1 MWISYRTLIA
11 VWYCPVV
18 MGKKTTGMGKKT
30 HRNSMWISYRTLIA
44 VWCCPVVMGKK
55 NHRNG
60 QKKPQEQYVDFLWH
74 INCCVVLSCGNGQ
87 KNPQEWAKNH
97 RNGQKTHRN
106 IMWYFLW
113 YINCCVVLSCGNGE
127 KTQEYAVVFP
137 MDSMWYFLWFR
148 CVVFPQNTTR
158 YFRQGRFLEWNKIY
172 KK

>member
-1 MWISYRTLIA
+1 MWISYGTLIA

-18 MGKKTTGMGKKT
+18 MGKKT
-30 HRNSMWISYRTLIA
+30 
-44 VWCCPVVMGKK
+44 
-55 NHRNG
+55 
-60 QKKPQEQYVDFLWH
+60 
-74 INCCVVLSCGNGQ
+74 
-87 KNPQEWAKNH
+87 PQEWANNH

>member
-1 MWISYRTLIA
+1 MWISYGTLIA

-18 MGKKTTGMGKKT
+18 MGKKT
-30 HRNSMWISYRTLIA
+30 HRN
-44 VWCCPVVMGKK
+44 GQK

-60 QKKPQEQYVDFLWH
+60 QKKTTGILCGISYGTLIAVWYCP
-74 INCCVVLSCGNGQ
+74 VVMG
-87 KNPQEWAKNH
+87 K
-97 RNGQKTHRN
+97 
-106 IMWYFLW
+106 
-113 YINCCVVLSCGNGE
+113 